1 MAKPTMYPQTKLI
14 KFRDDTLEALKK
26 YRRDREDLPSE
37 SEAIRDIID
46 RYLIEHGYL
55 ERGKDGPL
63 SK

>member
-1 MAKPTMYPQTKLI
+1 MYPQTKLI